1 MARGSSKPLEYVD
14 NYRKS
19 VVKSVFPKKFLF
31 VYLLT
36 KMCAISRN
44 FGPRKFFKKFFSFFH
59 FYFGQ

>member
-31 VYLLT
+31 VYLLAKI
-36 KMCAISRN
+36 KMEKGKKN
-44 FGPRKFFKKFFSFFH
+44 FF
-59 FYFGQ
+59 